1 MTIRIKTSDTE
12 LVEVST
18 FKNAKGK
25 FVNVRKFWRKK
36 GGGKADWQVGR
47 QGFTISEEF
56 ARKVIK
62 AMRTEFDDIENAEEL
77 PERGSKKSSSKDED

>member
-1 MTIRIKTSDTE
+1 MTTRIKTSDTE

-36 GGGKADWQVGR
+36 GGGKGDWQVGR
-47 QGFTISEEF
+47 QGFSISEDF

-62 AMRTEFDDIENAEEL
+62 AMRIEFDDIENAAEL
-77 PERGSKKSSSKDED
+77 PERESKKSKKDED